1 MARVKPN
8 KKPELAF
15 SGRTSYASM
24 ASTYE
29 VIDNLKM
36 RDILTLE
43 ETVRAF
49 HTKETELTDL
59 GAHQGGERTFCR
71 PRGDS
76 AGRGGR
82 GGAGARTISRTADGG
97 YAVQGYSSRPAINCF
112 HCKKGGHGWRDC
124 TIFRSLNFEK
134 NFFVKLSCETVSSKV
149 GMLFPCISNLT
160 LLLIF
165 LSTAI
170 TSSSSSYNI
179 ELHRRV
185 ITSWHFPQKPDGL
198 NPRRDV
204 DTDAFRMQKQRW

>member
-1 MARVKPN
+1 MRLFPACVVMVISWSALVVITEGVWMARVKPTKSPSLLFRDEHLIN
-8 KKPELAF
+8 FLLAN
-15 SGRTSYASM
+15 M
-24 ASTYE
+24 PSTYE
-29 VIDNLKM
+29 GYRVIDNLKM

-112 HCKKGGHGWRDC
+112 HCKKGGYGWRDC

-134 NFFVKLSCETVSSKV
+134 
-149 GMLFPCISNLT
+149 
-160 LLLIF
+160 
-165 LSTAI
+165 
-170 TSSSSSYNI
+170 TSS
-179 ELHRRV
+179 
-185 ITSWHFPQKPDGL
+185 
-198 NPRRDV
+198 
-204 DTDAFRMQKQRW
+204 